1 MLAVS
6 QVPGLSD
13 LFGLPSAERPDAILD
28 GKSFVAS
35 CRTYKDGCSVP
46 LIIGTI
52 TALFTIIAGFDYING
67 NKYGYGEKYYAAWEA
82 MAPMAGSMIGITSLV
97 PVFRLFFTPIIGPLF
112 EAVATHRAMF
122 GGILLPVDVG
132 GYPMALKL
140 AKDNLPVAMYS
151 SVLLGSMFGATIGF
165 NIPVGLAMIS
175 RKNHIFFAFGT
186 LIGFL
191 SVPFGCIVG
200 GLTMAASPYDLS
212 VADAFKNMIAVVII
226 TVLIAVPLY
235 LKPFPTLRGFIHFSS
250 AIQFLMTFGAMI
262 AIFQEYTLLRFPLWS
277 RMIDDDGEDSF
288 MTILLVVS
296 SVASVLTGTI
306 PMIHFITTMIGPT
319 LQKVTQ
325 KAGLT
330 AIDAS
335 GLVSVIATA
344 VPMYGLFDEM
354 SRKGMIVAA
363 AFEVGAAYVLGD
375 HLAYVGAVEPDMIV
389 PMIVGKLFAG
399 AVAIGLAI
407 LTGNLFVVKGT
418 EALERMEAQ
427 ENDDWQE
434 KPEADTQAEA
444 DGNAETDPLH
454 TSL

>member
-1 MLAVS
+1 MTFA
-6 QVPGLSD
+6 D
-13 LFGLPSAERPDAILD
+13 LRDAILD

-35 CRTYKDGCSVP
+35 CRRYKESCSVS
-46 LIIGTI
+46 LVIGTI
-52 TALFTIIAGFDYING
+52 AALFTIVAGFDYING

-97 PVFRLFFTPIIGPLF
+97 PVFRLFFTPIIGPVF
-112 EAVATHRAMF
+112 EAVATHQAMF
-122 GGILLPVDVG
+122 AGILLPVDVG
-132 GYPMALKL
+132 GYQMALKL

-175 RKNHIFFAFGT
+175 NRNHIFFAFGT
-186 LIGFL
+186 LIGFI

-200 GLTMAASPYDLS
+200 GLAMAASPYDLG
-212 VADAFKNMIAVVII
+212 VADVFKNMIAVVII

-235 LKPFPTLRGFIHFSS
+235 LKPFQTLQGFIYFST

-262 AIFQEYTLLRFPLWS
+262 AIFQEYALLRFPLWS

-306 PMIHFITTMIGPT
+306 PMIHFVTKMIGPV

-330 AIDAS
+330 AVDAS

-344 VPMYGLFDEM
+344 LPMYGLFDTM
-354 SRKGMIVAA
+354 SRKGMIVAG
-363 AFEVGAAYVLGD
+363 AFEVGAAYAFGD
-375 HLAYVGAVEPDMIV
+375 HLAYVGAVEPDMIL
-389 PMIVGKLFAG
+389 PMIIGKLAAG
-399 AVAIGLAI
+399 AVAIV
-407 LTGNLFVVKGT
+407 LTIFTGDIFVQKGT
-418 EALERMEAQ
+418 EALERMDAMENADAEEKKAEGTEAA
-427 ENDDWQE
+427 E
-434 KPEADTQAEA
+434 KED
-444 DGNAETDPLH
+444 
-454 TSL
+454 SLANSP